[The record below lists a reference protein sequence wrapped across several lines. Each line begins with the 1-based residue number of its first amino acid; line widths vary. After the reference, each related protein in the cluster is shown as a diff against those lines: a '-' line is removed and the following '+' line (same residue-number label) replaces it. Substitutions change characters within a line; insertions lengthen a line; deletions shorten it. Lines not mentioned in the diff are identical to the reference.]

1 MNFLNTL
8 ILLAVLPFGDMWNHH
23 ESYTSVCEINLSE
36 ERKSME
42 ISIEITAHDIVYL
55 FENEK
60 LGLLKP
66 AFKDDKEYFI
76 DSILKKYIDKH
87 FMVFHKENKIDLTF
101 LGNEISLDGILMVY
115 MESKMK
121 KPLKSIEIKNDLLI
135 SSFPNQQNIV
145 NLKGSIKSSYTFN
158 QYETKHVFK

>member
-1 MNFLNTL
+1 MNFLNTI
-8 ILLAVLPFGDMWNHH
+8 ILFAVLSFSEILNYH
-23 ESYTSVCEINLSE
+23 ETYTSICEINLSE
-36 ERKSME
+36 ERKSIE

-60 LGLLKP
+60 IGLLKP
-66 AFKDDKEYFI
+66 LFKDDKEYFN
-76 DSILKKYIDKH
+76 DSILKKYIDQH
-87 FMVFHKENKIDLTF
+87 FMISHKENKVDLTF
-101 LGNEISLDGILMVY
+101 LGNEISLDGVLMVY

-145 NLKGSIKSSYTFN
+145 NLKGSINSSYTFN
-158 QYETKHVFK
+158 QYEIKHIF

>member
-1 MNFLNTL
+1 MNFLNTI
-8 ILLAVLPFGDMWNHH
+8 ILLAIFPFFEMNNYH
-23 ESYTSVCEINLSE
+23 ESYISVCEINLSE
-36 ERKSME
+36 ERKIME

-60 LGLLKP
+60 IGLLKP
-66 AFKDDKEYFI
+66 FFKDDKEYFI
-76 DSILKKYIDKH
+76 DSILKKYIDQH
-87 FMVFHKENKIDLTF
+87 FIILHKENKVDLT
-101 LGNEISLDGILMVY
+101 LIGNEISLDGILMVY

-121 KPLKSIEIKNDLLI
+121 KPLSSIEIKNDLLI

-158 QYETKHVFK
+158 QYETKHVFQ

>member
-23 ESYTSVCEINLSE
+23 
-36 ERKSME
+36 
-42 ISIEITAHDIVYL
+42 EITAHDIVYL

-66 AFKDDKEYFI
+66 AFKEDKEYFI
-76 DSILKKYIDKH
+76 DSILKKYINKH
-87 FMVFHKENKIDLTF
+87 FMVFHKKNKVDLTF